1 MDMNKLRGRIVEAGL
16 THQEL
21 AKACKMSKSTLSRKI
36 NGKQPF
42 DTRDIGLICSAL
54 SITDNAEKAE
64 IFLS

>member
-1 MDMNKLRGRIVEAGL
+1 MNLNKLRGRIVEAGL
-16 THQEL
+16 THKEL
-21 AKACKMSKSTLSRKI
+21 AKACKMSTSTLSRKI

-54 SITDNAEKAE
+54 SIHDNAEKAE

>member
-1 MDMNKLRGRIVEAGL
+1 MNLNKLRGKIVEAGM
-16 THQEL
+16 THKEL
-21 AKACKMSKSTLSRKI
+21 AKACKMSATTFSRKV